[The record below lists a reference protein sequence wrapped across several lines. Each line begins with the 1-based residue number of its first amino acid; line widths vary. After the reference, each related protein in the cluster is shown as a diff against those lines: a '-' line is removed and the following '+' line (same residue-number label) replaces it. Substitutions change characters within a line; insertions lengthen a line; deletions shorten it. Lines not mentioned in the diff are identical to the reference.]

1 MSKAGRK
8 PNQTTAVDLVDPSLD
23 QDRIGDAMEAMR
35 AQGMSEKQIHD
46 AEVYDLGRHMGAIQM
61 ARLQQEILAVAT
73 IRLFDEIKKSKK
85 YKDLAIPMLDGK
97 YATANNIREFCDM
110 VFGVGYISM
119 LEASSNLEALGQA
132 SYESA
137 QRLGLNRRELR
148 MIRALPQEQRVQI
161 QGVFES
167 ESRAE
172 VVAAIEDLASQLSK
186 AQSDTEEALAELEAE
201 RELSGKKT
209 QKIEQ
214 LKRDK
219 VRINKLP
226 PEDALIELRKE
237 ATAIALDSEASIL
250 GGLRQAF
257 IALSEHEGED
267 NIIFMAG
274 LAGQVQRRLNE
285 LREEFELP
293 DLSNADD
300 VELANQVAQWATG
313 EVKSAKGGKGSK
325 G

>member
-1 MSKAGRK
+1 M
-8 PNQTTAVDLVDPSLD
+8 
-23 QDRIGDAMEAMR
+23 
-35 AQGMSEKQIHD
+35 
-46 AEVYDLGRHMGAIQM
+46 AENLEDFC
-61 ARLQQEILAVAT
+61 RL
-73 IRLFDEIKKSKK
+73 
-85 YKDLAIPMLDGK
+85 
-97 YATANNIREFCDM
+97 
-110 VFGVGYISM
+110 VFGTGYKVMAEESR
-119 LEASSNLEALGQA
+119 NLQVLGQA
-132 SYESA
+132 SFESA
-137 QRLGLNRRELR
+137 QRIGLNRREIR
-148 MIRALPQEQRVQI
+148 MIRALPQEQRAIVDDALK
-161 QGVFES
+161 S

-257 IALSEHEGED
+257 IALVEHDGED
-267 NIIFMAG
+267 NTIFMAG
-274 LAGQVQRRLNE
+274 LAGQVQRRLSE